1 MELSSRL
8 KVKPL
13 KEGEV
18 KLFRLVGTGKIDP
31 MSGKPSVNSGGT
43 FIGHFTIYDRFEPD
57 ESKRK
62 KVLKNVVSTETRTDE
77 KGHPYVH
84 EIIGPLEFNS
94 NGVIIVKHE
103 DYNLLQLLSRANE
116 NKSNKYRNPSKP
128 ALWEEVDPTPSELNL
143 IQLMDIKFEAHSF
156 AKTGDINQVI
166 KVLTKIDPSMAR
178 LKNPQDIRYALRG
191 YAETKPKEVIRY
203 SNEKEMK
210 LRILISEAIQYGIL
224 DYLDESREWH
234 YCDSIKDSLIH
245 TGEVGKDPESDF
257 VEFLKK
263 NIKVTQKLTEQ
274 LNAVHQDTMELV

>member
-31 MSGKPSVNSGGT
+31 MSGKPSVNSGAT
-43 FIGHFTIYDRFEPD
+43 YKGHFTIYDRFESE

-62 KVLKNVVSTETRTDE
+62 KVLKNVIGTETRIDD
-77 KGHPYVH
+77 KGKEYVR
-84 EIIGPLEFNS
+84 EIIGDLEFNS

-103 DYNLLQLLSRANE
+103 DYNLLQLLTRANE

-128 ALWEEVDPTPSELNL
+128 ALWEEVDPTPSDLKL
-143 IQLMDIKFEAHSF
+143 IDKMDIEFEAESF
-156 AKTGDINQVI
+156 AKTGDITLVTQV
-166 KVLTKIDPSMAR
+166 LGKIDPSMR
-178 LKNPQDIRYALRG
+178 NLKNPGDIRFALRKI
-191 YAETKPKEVIRY
+191 ARTNPKEVIRHGRD
-203 SNEKEMK
+203 KELK
-210 LRILISEAIQYGIL
+210 IKILISEAIQYGIL

-234 YCDSIKDSLIH
+234 YCDSVKDSLIH
-245 TGEVGKDPESDF
+245 QSEIGKDLETDF

-263 NIKVTQKLTEQ
+263 NSQVTKKLTEQ
-274 LNAVHQDTMELV
+274 LNSVLHETMEV